1 MTLNARAKRA
11 ILALLLATTSVAGI
25 AADCGTVRMVDVG
38 WTDNMAQNGLATVV
52 LTALGYKV
60 EPNLLSL
67 PITFESLARGD
78 IDVFTD
84 HWLPSME
91 GIIAPYKAAG
101 TIDVVRTNLEGAKF
115 TLATNPAGKALGI
128 ADFKD
133 IAAHADALQGQMYGV
148 EAGNDGNRLILDI
161 IAKDAFGMGKLA
173 LVESSEQAMIAEVA
187 RLTAEGKPVVWLAWE
202 PHPMNVKLD
211 ITYLTGGDDFFGP
224 NLGGAT
230 VYTISR
236 KGYVAD
242 CPNPGRFFQNL
253 AFTLPM
259 ENELMGAILDDAAE
273 PLDAAKI
280 WLGAHP
286 EVLGPWLDGV
296 TTKDGGDAMAA
307 VTAALK

>member
-1 MTLNARAKRA
+1 MNIKTR
-11 ILALLLATTSVAGI
+11 IMPVMLACMVAACPAASI
-25 AADCGTVRMVDVG
+25 ADDCGTVRMVDVG

-52 LTALGYKV
+52 LTALGYEVK
-60 EPNLLSL
+60 PNLLSL
-67 PITFESLARGD
+67 PITFESLARSD
-78 IDVFTD
+78 IDIFLD

-91 GIIAPYKAAG
+91 GMIAPYRDAG

-128 ADFKD
+128 ADFRD
-133 IAAHADALQGQMYGV
+133 IARHADALDGQMYGV

-161 IAKDAFGMGKLA
+161 IDKDAFGMGKLK
-173 LVESSEQAMIAEVA
+173 LIESSEQAMIAQVA
-187 RLTAEGKPVVWLAWE
+187 RLTADGKPVVWLAWE

-230 VYTISR
+230 VYTLSR
-236 KGYVAD
+236 KGYVSE

-259 ENELMGAILDDAAE
+259 ENELMGAILNDGAD
-273 PLDAAKI
+273 PVDAAKA
-280 WLGAHP
+280 WLAKHP
-286 EVLGPWLDGV
+286 EVLAGWLDGV
-296 TTKDGGDAMAA
+296 TTKDGGDAAAA
-307 VTAALK
+307 VTAALN